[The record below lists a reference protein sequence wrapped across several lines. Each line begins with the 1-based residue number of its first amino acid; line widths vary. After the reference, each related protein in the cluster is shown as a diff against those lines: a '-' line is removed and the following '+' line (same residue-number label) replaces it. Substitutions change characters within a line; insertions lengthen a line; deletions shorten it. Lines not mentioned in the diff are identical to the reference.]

1 MTPTIASLL
10 TFLAAIIGFV
20 SVASLISDVFLK
32 NRGKLKRRLD
42 DEFNR
47 ASAPKSLRP
56 SIFKDLQKVSADH
69 FAEDVG
75 TPRGWRER
83 LTYLLDQSGLE
94 WSLTRLLTMSAFA
107 AAFAAVLGGLVSG
120 WLAALVTSVAA
131 AAAPIAYV
139 CMKRNRRLEAIR
151 RQLPDAYDL
160 MARALRAGQTVS
172 QTMQGVADEFAQPI
186 SGEFSY
192 CYEQQNLGLPT
203 ETALRD
209 LSRRT
214 GLMEINIFVVAVIV
228 QRQVGGNLAEMLE
241 GLAAVVRE
249 RYRIRG
255 AIRTLTAEGRL
266 QAAVLMALPPA
277 MFVAML
283 LLNRSYALVLL
294 EYPWLLGGVLISMAI
309 GALWIRKIINFDF

>member
-1 MTPTIASLL
+1 MTPTLASLL

-20 SVASLISDVFLK
+20 SIASLVSDVFLK
-32 NRGKLKRRLD
+32 GRNRLKRRLD

-47 ASAPKSLRP
+47 SSPQKLLRP
-56 SIFKDLQKVSADH
+56 SLFKDLQEVSADH
-69 FAEDVG
+69 FADDVVER
-75 TPRGWRER
+75 RGIRDR
-83 LTYLLDQSGLE
+83 LLYLLDQSGLD
-94 WSLTRLLTMSAFA
+94 WSLSRLVTMSAI
-107 AAFAAVLGGLVSG
+107 AAVFASVIAALVSG
-120 WLAALVTSVAA
+120 WLAAVVTSAA
-131 AAAPIAYV
+131 AAVAPIFYV
-139 CMKRNRRLEAIR
+139 CIKRNRRLEAIR

-172 QTMQGVADEFAQPI
+172 QTMQGVADEFSQPI
-186 SGEFSY
+186 AAEFSY

-209 LSRRT
+209 LARRT

-255 AIRTLTAEGRL
+255 AIKTLTAEGRL

-294 EYPWLLGGVLISMAI
+294 EYPWLLGGVLISMGI